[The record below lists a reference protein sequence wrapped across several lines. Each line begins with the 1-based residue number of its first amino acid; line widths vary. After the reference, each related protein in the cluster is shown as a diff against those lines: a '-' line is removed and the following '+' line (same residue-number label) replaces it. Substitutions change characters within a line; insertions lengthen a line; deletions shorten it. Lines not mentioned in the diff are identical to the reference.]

1 MGRLSR
7 DEMTGIKVMC
17 IISTIF
23 QDHNYPDGCYFDT
36 HYFVCAFGA
45 ANGTEMLHFT
55 LKVIE
60 V

>member
-1 MGRLSR
+1 
-7 DEMTGIKVMC
+7 MTGIKVMC

-23 QDHNYPDGCYFDT
+23 QDHNYPDGCYFET
-36 HYFVCAFGA
+36 HYFVFAFGA
-45 ANGTEMLHFT
+45 ANGTEMIHFT